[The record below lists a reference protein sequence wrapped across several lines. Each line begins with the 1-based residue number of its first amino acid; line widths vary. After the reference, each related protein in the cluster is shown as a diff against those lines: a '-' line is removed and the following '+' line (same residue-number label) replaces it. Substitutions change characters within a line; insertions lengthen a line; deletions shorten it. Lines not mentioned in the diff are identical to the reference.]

1 VHARTITLSVLT
13 GIRSLN
19 SEVPNSFYLY
29 QNYPNPFNPSTNI
42 RFDIAKTG
50 LVKLTVYDIT
60 GRKVEELLNSNY
72 NAGKYSFNFDAS
84 NYATGVYFYK
94 LETPQYTSIRK
105 MILVK

>member
-1 VHARTITLSVLT
+1 MLT
-13 GIRSLN
+13 GISSIS

-42 RFDIAKTG
+42 RFDLAKTG
-50 LVKLTVYDIT
+50 IVKLTVYDIT

-94 LETPQYTSIRK
+94 LETPQYTNIKK
-105 MILVK
+105 MVLIK